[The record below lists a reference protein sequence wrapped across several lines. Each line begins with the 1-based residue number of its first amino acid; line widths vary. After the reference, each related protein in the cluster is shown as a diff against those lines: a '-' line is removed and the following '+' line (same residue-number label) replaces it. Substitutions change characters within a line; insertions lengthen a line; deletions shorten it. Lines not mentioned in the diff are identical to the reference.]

1 MEKLV
6 LFLTVLAWIFGILS
20 TVIFLGAVYLNV
32 TYIGS
37 LQESLDALRGKTRTY
52 RAGVW
57 LLIAIICW
65 TFIIVF

>member
-37 LQESLDALRGKTRTY
+37 LQESLDALRGKTRT
-52 RAGVW
+52 
-57 LLIAIICW
+57 
-65 TFIIVF
+65 